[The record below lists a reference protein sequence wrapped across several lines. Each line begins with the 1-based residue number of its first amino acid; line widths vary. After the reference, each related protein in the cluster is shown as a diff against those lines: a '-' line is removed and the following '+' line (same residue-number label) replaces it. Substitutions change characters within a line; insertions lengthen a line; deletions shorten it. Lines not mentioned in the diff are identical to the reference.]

1 MVLGSFLPEDARRII
16 PPSMSK
22 IGLVIILMLIAGKN
36 YAQQDYFLLIQA
48 DNKQSFYVRLGSR
61 SIPSSVEG
69 SLILSQLKDST
80 YSITVGFPGQIFP
93 EQAYSVNLHH
103 KDQQFLLRN
112 QGEKGWILY
121 NPLTGEMRTPDPKGE
136 NGTELQPQGVKKD
149 DAFSRLMAG
158 VVRDTAVMYN
168 TYTMERSLRDSPVTA
183 SGNPGSLVTPV
194 NSAATGH
201 SMDSPVT
208 SNGTHP
214 DESAG
219 TNRLAIAPG
228 THLDTATALNLSA
241 VPSGTAGVK
250 TDSATATPDSGAA
263 TAKSGV
269 PVSGSAISRN
279 DSSAVITTPP
289 LHRSSIVKLSQRLLF
304 RGLRVVYADR
314 GTGGKVDTIEIIIP
328 PDTLVAA
335 RKPVVS
341 GSTPTG
347 TAASQPATG
356 TPPGKTAHPPDT
368 SRRVAPR
375 TNGPNPDTHV
385 PVPGTTLGETAKVRP
400 DTTQKRPPVK
410 TPLAFVNSD
419 CHDYATDYDVD
430 KLRVKMLESSK
441 EDDRIQ
447 AVRKVFRTK
456 CFSTRQIRALSE
468 VFTTDALKFRF
479 FETAYPFASDDHFRE
494 LAGTLADPVYNS
506 KFKAMT
512 GQ

>member
-1 MVLGSFLPEDARRII
+1 MVLESFLPEDARRII

-136 NGTELQPQGVKKD
+136 NGMELQPQGVKKD

-168 TYTMERSLRDSPVTA
+168 TYSMERSP
-183 SGNPGSLVTPV
+183 
-194 NSAATGH
+194 GH
-201 SMDSPVT
+201 SIDSPVT
-208 SNGTHP
+208 SNGAHP

-219 TNRLAIAPG
+219 TNPLAIPPG

-241 VPSGTAGVK
+241 VPSGTAGIK
-250 TDSATATPDSGAA
+250 TDSTTTTPDSGAA
-263 TAKSGV
+263 TPKSGV
-269 PVSGSAISRN
+269 PVSGSALSRN
-279 DSSAVITTPP
+279 DSSAAITTPP

-304 RGLRVVYADR
+304 RGLRLVYADR

-335 RKPVVS
+335 RKPVAS
-341 GSTPTG
+341 GSTPAG

-356 TPPGKTAHPPDT
+356 TPSGKTAHPADT

-385 PVPGTTLGETAKVRP
+385 SVPGTTLSETAKVRP
-400 DTTQKRPPVK
+400 DTPQKRPPVK

-441 EDDRIQ
+441 DDDRIQ